1 MENSNVINNNTNFE
15 ITDIEIGKGGFGKVF
30 VAYEKNNKNKKY
42 AAKQLDFDQIRKK
55 IKNNNNEIES
65 LNNEVSILLEYNN
78 ENLVHCYGLIPGN
91 NELYI
96 ITEYCNG
103 KDLNFIINKWME
115 KTNTNYFPE
124 NIIQKILKDV
134 LNGLSS
140 LHRDPTVIIHHDI
153 KLQNILVNFENETDL
168 NNLDLVKAT
177 YKIADFGLS
186 KYHPN
191 EDSQINI
198 GGTSS
203 YWSPE
208 IRKFIVD
215 NNKYKIQSDIDI
227 NDIENQAVDIWAIGV
242 LAYRLLNFNK
252 ILFSEGN
259 LSGNSIDDSV
269 IFYNNMKKGK
279 IYFNLKEKKISKEF
293 ICFLDAALKF
303 DANDRATSE
312 DLEYFR
318 FISRPENEFHYI
330 TTSNYKQT
338 LDFEYCDNDYNV
350 IIDINKKNKLNGI
363 NCFDE

>member
-1 MENSNVINNNTNFE
+1 MEKKNQNKYE
-15 ITDIEIGKGGFGKVF
+15 ITEQSLGRGAFGEVF

-42 AAKQLDFDQIRKK
+42 AAKQINFDK
-55 IKNNNNEIES
+55 IQYNNQNPKALIET
-65 LNNEVSILLEYNN
+65 LNNEVSILLDYTN
-78 ENLVHCYGLIPGN
+78 ENLVHCYDIISGN
-91 NELYI
+91 NELFI

-103 KDLNFIINKWME
+103 KDLNEIMKKWKE
-115 KTNTNYFPE
+115 KTNNSFLPE
-124 NIIQKILKDV
+124 NIIQKILKDL
-134 LNGLSS
+134 LNGLSC
-140 LHRDPTVIIHHDI
+140 LHRAPTVIIHHDI

-168 NNLDLVKAT
+168 NNLDLIKAT

-186 KYHPN
+186 KYHPD
-191 EDSQINI
+191 EDSQIGI

-259 LSGNSIDDSV
+259 LYGNSIDDSV

-363 NCFDE
+363 KCFDE